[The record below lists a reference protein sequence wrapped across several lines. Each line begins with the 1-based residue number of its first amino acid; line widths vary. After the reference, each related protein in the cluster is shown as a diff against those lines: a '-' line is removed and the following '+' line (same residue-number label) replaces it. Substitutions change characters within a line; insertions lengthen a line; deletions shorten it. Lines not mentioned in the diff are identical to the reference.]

1 MALSLHALVRVY
13 GEVQSNPPFENAS
26 GTAVLTATKPYPV
39 APLTYIPTNDLKIWP
54 LANGVQMGPNNFYVY
69 SILELPPSGLN
80 VHGVKYA
87 TDQSATTVAS
97 GAS

>member
-13 GEVQSNPPFENAS
+13 GEVLSNPPFENAA
-26 GTAVLTATKPYPV
+26 GTAVLTSTKPYPV

-54 LANGVQMGPNNFYVY
+54 LANGVLMGNTYVY
-69 SILELPPSGLN
+69 SVLELPPTGLN
-80 VHGVKYA
+80 VHSVKLA
-87 TDQSATTVAS
+87 TDQSATAVAA

>member
-13 GEVQSNPPFENAS
+13 GEVLSNPPFENAA
-26 GTAVLTATKPYPV
+26 GTAVLTSTKPYPV

-54 LANGVQMGPNNFYVY
+54 LANGVLVGTTYVY
-69 SILELPPSGLN
+69 SILELPPTGLN

-97 GAS
+97 GSS

>member
-13 GEVQSNPPFENAS
+13 GEVLSNPPFENAA
-26 GTAVLTATKPYPV
+26 GTAVLTSVKPYPV
-39 APLTYIPTNDLKIWP
+39 APLTYIPTNGLTIWP
-54 LANGVQMGPNNFYVY
+54 LANGVQMGPNDFYVY

-80 VHGVKYA
+80 VHSVKLA
-87 TDQSATTVAS
+87 TDQSATAVAA

>member
-13 GEVQSNPPFENAS
+13 GEVMSAPPFQDAS
-26 GTAVLTATKPYPV
+26 GVAVLTSTSKPYPI

-54 LANGVQMGPNNFYVY
+54 LTNGVLMGTTYVY
-69 SILELPPSGLN
+69 SVLELPPTGTNHNTIKL
-80 VHGVKYA
+80 A
-87 TDQSATTVAS
+87 TDQTATAVAA

>member
-13 GEVQSNPPFENAS
+13 GEVMSNPPFQNAA
-26 GTAVLTATKPYPV
+26 GVAVLTATSKPYPV

-54 LANGVQMGPNNFYVY
+54 LTNGVLMGNTYVY
-69 SILELPPSGLN
+69 SVLELPPTGTN
-80 VHGVKYA
+80 HNTVKLA
-87 TDQSATTVAS
+87 TDQLASAVAS